1 MKKLLSL
8 GACFLP
14 LAAAPA
20 WACPACKEF
29 VSSASDPNA
38 FSGLSHGFAWSI
50 GLLLSVPYLL
60 VGGFSLF
67 IMLAVRRT
75 RKQ

>member
-1 MKKLLSL
+1 MKKLLL
-8 GACFLP
+8 LTTCFLS
-14 LAAAPA
+14 LSTASA

-38 FSGLSHGFAWSI
+38 FSGLSRGFAWSI
-50 GLLLSVPYLL
+50 GLLLTVPYLL
-60 VGGFSLF
+60 VGGFLLSIL
-67 IMLAVRRT
+67 LAVRRT